1 MLFIKW
7 GRWGR
12 WNKNAEIEPYPDR
25 IIFGTYSHLFNVVE
39 KVKLK

>member
-1 MLFIKW
+1 MLLIKW

-12 WNKNAEIEPYPDR
+12 WNKNAGIEPYPDR
-25 IIFGTYSHLFNVVE
+25 IILGTYSHLFSVIK